1 VTKYKEAITSATTNS
16 GTFNCT
22 YNASVIIFAND
33 NFTDL
38 TTARTEMI
46 GTIIYIAQATPT
58 YTLLNDT
65 LQEELNIIEELLS
78 YQGQTNIS
86 QESNDLPFIISA
98 TTLKDISSL

>member
-1 VTKYKEAITSATTNS
+1 VQPSNGILTATDFKNWLSVNNTIVCCPLITPE
-16 GTFNCT
+16 
-22 YNASVIIFAND
+22 Y
-33 NFTDL
+33 L
-38 TTARTEMI
+38 
-46 GTIIYIAQATPT
+46 P
-58 YTLLNDT
+58 LNDT